1 MSSLRPLCPLSIVL
15 GLKAMADIVQ
25 KTAGAFG
32 LKEGNETDT
41 YLRVGHGVFC
51 YWGGADGCGWVLVLN
66 IGSSV
71 C

>member
-15 GLKAMADIVQ
+15 GLKAMTDTIQ
-25 KTAGAFG
+25 KTASAFG

-51 YWGGADGCGWVLVLN
+51 YQMGVGGSWY
-66 IGSSV
+66 
-71 C
+71 